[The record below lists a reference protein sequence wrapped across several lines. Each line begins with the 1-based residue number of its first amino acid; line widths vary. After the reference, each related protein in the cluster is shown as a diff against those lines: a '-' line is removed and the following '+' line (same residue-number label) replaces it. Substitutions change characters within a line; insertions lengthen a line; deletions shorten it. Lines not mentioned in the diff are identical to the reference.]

1 MKKWTTLLIICLS
14 IGIYAQNTMIRG
26 TIKDTSYT
34 HVIIEPLY
42 GARLV
47 DEKQESRV
55 REGRFEIQISKIDHP
70 KYYALNYKNS
80 SCLLFVTP
88 GQVIDFDVD
97 QAHWDSTLHFKGKT
111 ANDQRFMNLKTTPRF
126 LTKDKSKQY
135 SDFAKNNS
143 FEKFDA
149 YLKDAVEKVKDSVR
163 ALPEFKSSSPA
174 LQSFVEKNDIELAY
188 IGYKFNYPYFAKM
201 RQDSFFAKNPSF
213 VSTYSDEWLETKY
226 KGMPKLYQTIFT
238 IKQLENDIAMYH
250 NGSSEDEDEL
260 KYYQQL
266 FSHVRSMKNKPLSLT
281 LQEYVIGQWIL
292 YYGNP
297 TKMNTEIVQFVDA
310 LGKHPKAN
318 GIKKKLIFWS
328 QYDAGKQAPI
338 FEFTDVN
345 GKTHLSTEFIGK
357 VVYLDV
363 WASWCGPCMRE
374 MPFSDELKKEYK
386 DNDQIVFLY
395 VSIDEKKEAWM
406 EAAKRLG
413 LNENYSGIAYPGGF
427 KSDFAKKYS
436 VNSIPHYVL
445 IDKKGNL
452 VSHKAERPSKK
463 DEVMK
468 WINNALN
475 K

>member
-1 MKKWTTLLIICLS
+1 MSLL
-14 IGIYAQNTMIRG
+14 AQSTVIRG
-26 TIKDTSYT
+26 TIKDTSYS
-34 HVIIEPLY
+34 HVIVEPMY

-55 REGRFEIQISKIDHP
+55 REGHFEIKISTINHP
-70 KYYALNYKNS
+70 KYYALNYKNNN
-80 SCLLFVTP
+80 CLLFVVP
-88 GQVIDFDVD
+88 GQVIDLEVD
-97 QAHWDSTLHFKGKT
+97 MADWEHSLKFKGKN
-111 ANDQRFMNLKTTPRF
+111 ANDQRFMNLKSTPRF
-126 LTKDKSKQY
+126 LTKEKSKQY
-135 SDFAKNNS
+135 GDFAKNNS
-143 FEKFDA
+143 FEKFDDF
-149 YLKDAVEKVKDSVR
+149 LKEALKKVKDSIK
-163 ALPEFKSSSPA
+163 AMPEFKICSPVFK
-174 LQSFVEKNDIELAY
+174 SFVEKNDLELAY
-188 IGYKFNYPYFAKM
+188 IGFKFNYPYYAKM
-201 RQDSFFAKNPSF
+201 RQDSFFAKNQAF
-213 VSTYSDEWLETKY
+213 VNTYTDEWLESNY

-238 IKQLENDIAMYH
+238 IKQLENDMAMYL
-250 NGSSEDEDEL
+250 NGSSEDENEL
-260 KYYQQL
+260 AYYQKL
-266 FSHVRSMKNKPLSLT
+266 FKHVQSIQNKALSMT

-297 TKMNTEIVQFVDA
+297 TKMNAEIVGFIDA
-310 LGKHPKAN
+310 LGKNPKAN
-318 GIKKKLIFWS
+318 GIKKKLLFWS

-338 FEFTDVN
+338 FEFADVN
-345 GKTHLSTEFIGK
+345 GKIHQSTEFIGK

-395 VSIDEKKEAWM
+395 ISIDEKKDAWM

-427 KSDFAKKYS
+427 RSEFAKKYS

-452 VSHKAERPSKK
+452 VSHKAERPSRKE
-463 DEVMK
+463 EVMK